1 MTIINALPVK
11 NNGWIGN
18 TAALLRLLMNYA
30 RCCRSQKRSDTIEHR
45 IIMYRMFSS
54 SLLFS
59 KYWISNLASAS
70 HSSPPP
76 ILDPQS
82 LAEEECNHRN
92 SCTTSPL
99 PGASS
104 VLTRL
109 RGFPGSCLG
118 RGNRSKLSPHL
129 IQLLPTAHHHACK
142 ADTRILMLF
151 SF

>member
-1 MTIINALPVK
+1 MK
-11 NNGWIGN
+11 NNGWIRN

-109 RGFPGSCLG
+109 RGLPWMLSGP
-118 RGNRSKLSPHL
+118 REQIKVSPHL
-129 IQLLPTAHHHACK
+129 IQLLPTAHQHACR
-142 ADTRILMLF
+142 DTRILM
-151 SF
+151 

>member
-1 MTIINALPVK
+1 MK

-104 VLTRL
+104 VCAASLDAVWAAGTDQSCHHTLSNLFPLLIIMHAELT
-109 RGFPGSCLG
+109 
-118 RGNRSKLSPHL
+118 
-129 IQLLPTAHHHACK
+129 QEY
-142 ADTRILMLF
+142 
-151 SF
+151 